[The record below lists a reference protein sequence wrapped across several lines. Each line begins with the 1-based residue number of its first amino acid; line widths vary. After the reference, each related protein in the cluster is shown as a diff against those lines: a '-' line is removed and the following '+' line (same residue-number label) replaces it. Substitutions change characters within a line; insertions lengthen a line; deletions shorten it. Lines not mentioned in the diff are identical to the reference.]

1 MGRYLLRRLLAT
13 LPVLDLTSIVICGI
27 TRRLPG
33 DPGRVIAGQTQA
45 VPGHLQ
51 VTGRWEPSHHSFFA
65 DRS

>member
-1 MGRYLLRRLLAT
+1 MGQYLLNRLLAT
-13 LPVLDLTSIVICGI
+13 LPGLVLTSIVICGI
-27 TRRLPG
+27 TRRPSG
-33 DPGRVIAGQTQA
+33 DPVSIIAGEAQA